1 MPDTDFLDRMLR
13 IGRHPGR
20 ETRAAFG
27 LGDSD
32 GIRAGRAPAGALRVA
47 GAIPLPG
54 DGAASSGVDSSC
66 GQRGPGAQRRGR
78 GVLRGPGPRRP
89 GARAFVP
96 AGRQGPAGGVNGR
109 RRPPAPSLRGS
120 AARAWPPGHASVQ
133 ERTPSGLEERTRNRS
148 PATTSPSRSVS
159 LPCAQRPPGHVMHT
173 WTFAITPE
181 PTWPGSSSR
190 PPARPGP
197 AMPSGLC
204 RLTPTAPPRT
214 PRAPPRPRPERPL
227 PRGCSWRFTGRN
239 ATAATPHPVP
249 INTPRL
255 KLVEP
260 HPGSS
265 QARPRQRVPAL
276 PGSSSARPTPAQRM
290 ARVESALAAG
300 RAARRRPSPSHVRQ
314 RYATGSTTVRQWN
327 CGNTGLVLVRSGVA
341 ARPSGDTSLS
351 RSG

>member
-1 MPDTDFLDRMLR
+1 MPRPGPARPRPAMQEPPRPGRRGQSHLATSPPLLSPPPGPGSRHKVVACSPGRWSGSDSDISPGPGARPVPDTDFLDRMLR

-96 AGRQGPAGGVNGR
+96 AGRQGSAGGVNGR

-148 PATTSPSRSVS
+148 PATTSPSHS
-159 LPCAQRPPGHVMHT
+159 AG
-173 WTFAITPE
+173 IT
-181 PTWPGSSSR
+181 S
-190 PPARPGP
+190 
-197 AMPSGLC
+197 
-204 RLTPTAPPRT
+204 
-214 PRAPPRPRPERPL
+214 
-227 PRGCSWRFTGRN
+227 
-239 ATAATPHPVP
+239 
-249 INTPRL
+249 
-255 KLVEP
+255 
-260 HPGSS
+260 
-265 QARPRQRVPAL
+265 
-276 PGSSSARPTPAQRM
+276 
-290 ARVESALAAG
+290 
-300 RAARRRPSPSHVRQ
+300 PSPSLSP
-314 RYATGSTTVRQWN
+314 TGRSRRRASTFLIRV
-327 CGNTGLVLVRSGVA
+327 CPGLT
-341 ARPSGDTSLS
+341 PKFDPD
-351 RSG
+351 